1 MSKNIYDKIALL
13 RKEKGISQEYMAE
26 QLGIEQSTYGKIERG
41 AIKLTIEKL
50 ELISQVF
57 QLSII
62 DIIVYPEKFVNV
74 KDFGLN
80 GSQDSLEATL
90 QIKLGKD
97 KKDQV
102 LRLVFGENNLEILNR

>member
-1 MSKNIYDKIALL
+1 MIKSIYDKIVQI
-13 RKEKGISQEYMAE
+13 RKEKGISQEFMAE

-41 AIKLTIEKL
+41 TIKLTIEKL
-50 ELISQVF
+50 ELISEVF
-57 QLSII
+57 QISLI
-62 DIIVYPEKFVNV
+62 DIVTYPEKYVNI
-74 KDFGLN
+74 KDIGLN
-80 GSQDSLEATL
+80 GSQDTLEATL